1 MTNNRN
7 EGADM
12 QRCPHCDSKVKKNTK
27 FCPECGMTVIWE
39 DNAQAH
45 DRKSRK
51 RKLTIV
57 VITML
62 VIAGIAAFLSHGG
75 FDWIKNTESQIVPE
89 TTVSQIAFSDDPTAI
104 SAASQSVVKLNCY
117 NKNRELC
124 ATGSGFACFADNVI
138 VTNYHVVEG
147 GVYSIEAS
155 TENGRS
161 FDITYVLAA
170 DEGKDIA
177 ILATS
182 SPHNLTLLQPGDSGN
197 LQKGEKV
204 VAIGSPLG
212 LLNSVS
218 TGVFSGYVKENS
230 MNVLQ
235 FTASISSGSSG
246 GALFNDA
253 GEVLGITFASYEAG
267 QNLNLAIPI
276 TQVERMWNSTSH
288 TKMTVE
294 DFCMS
299 NFPDGMLVVHNN
311 VGSQVAITAANLQGE
326 WKRVFYN
333 SFEKEEVLVTLIIDG
348 DKSIYRWDYADGS
361 YTQWEGPWR
370 FISANEFE
378 MTRTSYIDYDAST
391 NKTKTDSWGASALC
405 DPVET
410 LYENAILTTFGE
422 YWYRQ

>member
-1 MTNNRN
+1 
-7 EGADM
+7 M

-182 SPHNLTLLQPGDSGN
+182 FPHNLTLLQPGDSGN

-361 YTQWEGPWR
+361 YTQWEGPWC

>member
-1 MTNNRN
+1 
-7 EGADM
+7 M

-27 FCPECGMTVIWE
+27 FCPECGMAVIWE
-39 DNAQAH
+39 DNTQAD
-45 DRKSRK
+45 DRKNRK

-62 VIAGIAAFLSHGG
+62 VIASIAAFLSLGG
-75 FDWIKNTESQIVPE
+75 FDWIKNTVGQIVPE
-89 TTVSQIAFSDDPTAI
+89 TTVSQIDFSDDPTAI

-276 TQVERMWNSTSH
+276 AQVERMWNSTSN
-288 TKMTVE
+288 TKMTIA
-294 DFCMS
+294 DFCIS

-311 VGSQVAITAANLQGE
+311 VGSEVAITAANLQGE
-326 WKRVFYN
+326 WKHIFYN
-333 SFEKEEVLVTLIIDG
+333 QFENEEILVTLIIDG
-348 DKSIYRWDYADGS
+348 NRSIYRWDYADGS
-361 YTQWEGPWR
+361 YTQWEGPWQ
-370 FISANEFE
+370 FVSSNEFQ
-378 MTRTSYIDYDAST
+378 MTRTSYVDYNAST
-391 NKTKTDSWGASALC
+391 NTTKTDSWGVSALC
-405 DPVET
+405 DPVEK